1 MKKFLFLV
9 AFLGLTTS
17 AILFISCGENAED
30 RAKRIAAR
38 HEKSVQAKTDTPR
51 KLAIGLNPIA
61 LDSLEVI
68 DFSVIPFKKEPEKS
82 TFKDDT
88 VGLEITYSLRAKI
101 HGADSSFNFVVF
113 NRDSESNQ
121 ERLRKWSEKTS
132 KLLVE
137 RKNLPYFSVDVYI
150 YYNEKTRKTYTK
162 VREFDY
168 ENPESDSPR
177 TSFQVR
183 QE

>member
-1 MKKFLFLV
+1 MAK
-9 AFLGLTTS
+9 TQ
-17 AILFISCGENAED
+17 ED

-38 HEKSVQAKTDTPR
+38 HEKSVQAKTDTPG

-68 DFSVIPFKKEPEKS
+68 DFSVIPFKKEPENS

-113 NRDSESNQ
+113 NRDSESSQ

-137 RKNLPYFSVDVYI
+137 RKNLPYFSVDVSI
-150 YYNEKTRKTYTK
+150 YYQETKQAPYTK
-162 VREFDY
+162 VRRLGY
-168 ENPESDSPR
+168 SNPNSSSPM
-177 TSFQVR
+177 TTFQVR